1 MGKHIEISKDVYT
14 KDFAY
19 LIGSLLGDGCLYV
32 GKDTY
37 QFSITSEDYDF
48 CEKCYNIVDSLF
60 DKKGR
65 IKTVRKDGK
74 ISYYQLVV
82 CSKQIVF
89 FLKELTKDKTI
100 IPSFVY
106 KNNDFKISFSQGI
119 MDSDGWI
126 TKVNASDGYIRYRV
140 GFKNISKWTSSFKS
154 ILDGLKVKTGEMRM
168 VSNDRSSKKAYT
180 FTINTFDYCSNV
192 GFRIDRK
199 KRIVESFMDFYK
211 NDGNKN
217 NKKDNIILRVS
228 STDHNI
234 IKIKSSLF
242 DRKKSDYIRHCSLSH
257 WENID
262 NTKHFKKM
270 LKIYQESGEDIKR
283 QVVEMFFQY
292 YRRNGFPYISLT
304 DEQKENR
311 MDRIIKSKDI
321 LLEDDNLQMNFNGL
335 DLVNS
340 FHPHMMDA
348 YYKRGGEVSPCQA
361 YNNDDKFKDCINRWL
376 ELGKTPNHAGVRKIL
391 KTRKGVRSVV
401 NFKPTIAKLIY
412 DNYCPE
418 GGKVLDPCS
427 GYSGR
432 LAGCI
437 ASNRNIFYHGIDP
450 NGKTAVGNME
460 MANFFSSQ
468 YNVLGERIYKY
479 RFRFD
484 MGMAEE
490 VMSEIREEYD
500 LIFTSPPYWNVEIYS
515 EEMSQSC
522 NKYENYENWLQNFLY
537 NIVDYSKRLLKEYG
551 FLAINIKN
559 TEKYKIADDICAYC
573 KREKWELEKTYHMR
587 LANSSYHRKVGDTF
601 HTEPIF
607 IFKKSNI

>member
-1 MGKHIEISKDVYT
+1 MAKHIKILKDVYT

-19 LIGSLLGDGCLYV
+19 LIGSLFGDGCLYV

-48 CEKCYNIVDSLF
+48 CEKCYNIVNKLF

-65 IKTVRKDGK
+65 IKTVKKGER

-89 FLKELTKDKTI
+89 FLKELTKSKTE

-106 KNNDFKISFSQGI
+106 KNNNFKKAFSQGI

-126 TKVNASDGYIRYRV
+126 SKVNASDGYIRYRV
-140 GFKNISKWTSSFKS
+140 GFKNISHWTKDFKNM
-154 ILDGLKVKTGEMRM
+154 LDELKVKTGGMKM

-180 FTINTFDYCSNV
+180 FTINTFDYCSKI

-199 KRIVESFMDFYK
+199 NKIVESFMDFYK

-228 STDHNI
+228 NVDHNI

-242 DRKKSDYIRHCSLSH
+242 NRKKSDYIRHCTMSH
-257 WENID
+257 WEDID

-270 LKIYQESGEDIKR
+270 VKIYQDGGEDIKR

-292 YRRNGFPYISLT
+292 YRRNGFPYVSLIN
-304 DEQKENR
+304 EQKENR

-340 FHPHMMDA
+340 FHPHMIEA
-348 YYKRGGEVSPCQA
+348 YYKSGDNSPLISF
-361 YNNDDKFKDCINRWL
+361 NNDDDLKDCINRWL
-376 ELGKTPNHAGVRKIL
+376 ELGKTPNHAGIRRIL
-391 KTRKGVRSVV
+391 KTRDGTRGVV
-401 NFKPTIAKLIY
+401 NFKPTIAKFIY
-412 DNYCPE
+412 DKYCPE
-418 GGKVLDPCS
+418 NGKVLDPCS

-437 ASNRNIFYHGIDP
+437 ASNKNIFYHGIDP
-450 NGKTAVGNME
+450 NGKTAIGNME
-460 MANFFSSQ
+460 MANLFSTQ

-490 VMSEIREEYD
+490 VMPELREEYD
-500 LIFTSPPYWNVEIYS
+500 LIFTSPPYYSQEIYS
-515 EEMSQSC
+515 EELSQSC
-522 NKYENYENWLQNFLY
+522 NKYKEYNEWLKSFLY
-537 NIVDYSKRLLKEYG
+537 IVVDQSYRILKKDGY
-551 FLAINIKN
+551 LVLNIKN
-559 TEKYKIADDICAYC
+559 LQNIKIADDLCTYC
-573 KREKWELEKTYHMR
+573 EKDWNLNKTYHMR
-587 LANSSYHRKVGDTF
+587 LANSCYNRRVGDTF

-607 IFKKSNI
+607 IFSKK